1 MFKQVISF
9 HIRGK
14 RIWGCEAGWQRGN
27 ISCLS
32 KQETEKGEWKFLQ
45 QLVLQKKKKKC
56 GHHFCNSSWLVTLNK
71 RPRNI
76 AILEMPPW
84 GSVSICQMR
93 NGSVPS
99 ITWSIDSFPV
109 LPSSESLGRV
119 YGYACLTRSIIGY
132 KNLVSFLR
140 IKWTAFSCI
149 AMKIWVRNQNVV
161 IEEIVQLIF
170 DSTKSHV
177 LNQMVYLDGSGNYW
191 LCSFTVSTQIIFLRG
206 NETI

>member
-1 MFKQVISF
+1 MKILATVGSS
-9 HIRGK
+9 
-14 RIWGCEAGWQRGN
+14 E
-27 ISCLS
+27 
-32 KQETEKGEWKFLQ
+32 
-45 QLVLQKKKKKC
+45 KKKKC
-56 GHHFCNSSWLVTLNK
+56 GHHFSNSSWLVTLNK

-132 KNLVSFLR
+132 KKACIFSEDKVNSLFMHSNENLG
-140 IKWTAFSCI
+140 
-149 AMKIWVRNQNVV
+149 Q
-161 IEEIVQLIF
+161 
-170 DSTKSHV
+170 KSKRC
-177 LNQMVYLDGSGNYW
+177 D
-191 LCSFTVSTQIIFLRG
+191 RG
-206 NETI
+206 NSPVDLWQHEKSCSKSNGIFRWIRELLVMLFYCFNSNNISAWKWDHLNGNGRSQLVFKML